1 MVPLLLI
8 VLMVQ
13 GVPQIHAFRT
23 PSVETCWAVIPEI
36 RKYAPDTASFVCI
49 EVQPED
55 AV

>member
-1 MVPLLLI
+1 MVPILLI

-13 GVPQIHAFRT
+13 GVPQVHMFRT
-23 PSVETCWAVIPEI
+23 PSVDACWAVIPEI
-36 RKYAPDTASFVCI
+36 RKHVPDTATYLCI